1 MERETLQFY
10 RRANWS
16 NNNINVVI
24 LGLLM
29 LKGLGYAQAFF

>member
-1 MERETLQFY
+1 MERKTLQFY
-10 RRANWS
+10 WRANWP
-16 NNNINVVI
+16 NNHINVVI